1 MDVFVFGN
9 FIKERRKEKGM
20 TQKALAEKVSV
31 TDKAISR
38 WENGHGFPDIESLE
52 PLADALDIS
61 LWELM
66 HSQID
71 EREFIERADVDAIL
85 AEAVQMS
92 VNDIMKAKRKRWILT
107 AVIGLLLVII
117 ILLLMTSFAGVTR

>member
-61 LWELM
+61 LLELM

-117 ILLLMTSFAGVTR
+117 ILLLMTSFVGVTR

>member
-52 PLADALDIS
+52 PLADALEVS

-66 HSQID
+66 HSQLD
-71 EREFIERADVDAIL
+71 EREFIDRADVDEILNEAI
-85 AEAVQMS
+85 QMS
-92 VNDIMKAKRKRWILT
+92 VQDILRAKRKRFIMST
-107 AVIGLLLVII
+107 II
-117 ILLLMTSFAGVTR
+117 IFLVFVLFVLTFVQFPAVG

>member
-52 PLADALDIS
+52 PLADALEVS

-66 HSQID
+66 HSQLD
-71 EREFIERADVDAIL
+71 EREFIDRADVDEILNEAI
-85 AEAVQMS
+85 QMS
-92 VNDIMKAKRKRWILT
+92 VQDILRAKRKRFILST
-107 AVIGLLLVII
+107 III
-117 ILLLMTSFAGVTR
+117 ILVFVLFVLTFVQFPAVG

>member
-52 PLADALDIS
+52 PLADALEVS

-66 HSQID
+66 HSQLD
-71 EREFIERADVDAIL
+71 EREFIDRADVDEILNEAI
-85 AEAVQMS
+85 QMS
-92 VNDIMKAKRKRWILT
+92 VQDILRAKRKRFIMST
-107 AVIGLLLVII
+107 III
-117 ILLLMTSFAGVTR
+117 ILVFVLFVLTFVQFPPVG

>member
-117 ILLLMTSFAGVTR
+117 ILLLMTSFVGVTG